1 MVTAI
6 PKLTHLMVC
15 PVLCRQVS
23 YMVAIK
29 RINVLLSTLVGCV
42 MFNERIGRRMPYIL
56 LMLLGMLLIVL
67 QPGHEAL
74 HHSHH
79 TH

>member
-1 MVTAI
+1 MRVNALVVAA
-6 PKLTHLMVC
+6 KCWCLCCC
-15 PVLCRQVS
+15 PQVS

-42 MFNERIGRRMPYIL
+42 LFNERVGRRMPYIL

-67 QPGHEAL
+67 QPGHEVL
-74 HHSHH
+74 HHNHH

>member
-1 MVTAI
+1 
-6 PKLTHLMVC
+6 
-15 PVLCRQVS
+15 
-23 YMVAIK
+23 MVAIK

-42 MFNERIGRRMPYIL
+42 MFKERIGRRMPWIL
-56 LMLLGMLLIVL
+56 LMLVGMLLIVL

-79 TH
+79 TRH

>member
-1 MVTAI
+1 M
-6 PKLTHLMVC
+6 L
-15 PVLCRQVS
+15 QVS

-29 RINVLLSTLVGCV
+29 RINVLLSTLVGLV
-42 MFNERIGRRMPYIL
+42 MFKERIGRRMPYIV

-79 TH
+79 TRH